1 MELLRTINRWKTG
14 YLKIRVSGFFSERFL
29 NICSANQIEIWE
41 LEPEKDGVV
50 CYIGLPAFKKIRPM
64 ARKARV
70 HVRILDRSGFPF
82 FLQRN
87 KKRAGLFLGLVF
99 FFLLLYVLSL
109 FIWNISFEG
118 NSRYTRENLLGYLES
133 EGIRYG
139 MKKSGISC
147 EQLEENLRSRF
158 PEITW
163 VSARV
168 SGTRLLIKIK
178 ENQVLF
184 SIPKKD
190 ESPCDLVAGKAGTVV
205 RMIVRQGKAQIAIG
219 DTVEQGQTLVA
230 SKLSV
235 MNDSGEVVRNA
246 YVHADADIYAATEYT
261 YEEKLPKFH
270 RVSVK
275 TGKKRFGGG
284 IRIGP
289 YRWVFLLPVRGGNP
303 WNYVSE
309 TTQLCLLEDF
319 YLPVY
324 FEKIQGEEFISYE
337 RPYTDKEAEEA
348 AKQTEAHYLE
358 NLLQKGVQIIENN
371 VKIQEN
377 GSFYIIEGQVA
388 AEEMIAVE
396 QPVADMEQPAEI
408 SLKENEETTKTR

>member
-1 MELLRTINRWKTG
+1 MLRTLNRWRTG

-29 NICSANQIEIWE
+29 NICSTNQIEIWE
-41 LEPEKDGVV
+41 LEPKKDGFF
-50 CYIGLPAFKKIRPM
+50 CYIRLPAFKKIRPL

-70 HVRILDRSGFPF
+70 RVRILDRSGFPF

-87 KKRAGLFLGLVF
+87 RKRAGLFLGF
-99 FFLLLYVLSL
+99 FSFFLLLYVLSL
-109 FIWNISFEG
+109 FIWNVSFEG
-118 NSRYTRENLLGYLES
+118 NSHYTRETLLGYLES

-139 MKKSGISC
+139 MRKSGISC

-184 SIPKKD
+184 SIPEKD
-190 ESPCDLVAGKAGTVV
+190 ESPCDLVAGKTGTIV
-205 RMIVRQGKAQIAIG
+205 RIIVRQGKSQIAIG
-219 DTVEQGQTLVA
+219 DTVEQGQVLVA

-246 YVHADADIYAATEYT
+246 YVHADADVYAATEYT
-261 YEEKLPKFH
+261 YEEKLPKVQ

-284 IRIGP
+284 IRIGS
-289 YRWVFLLPVRGGNP
+289 YQWVFLLPVWGDNP

-337 RPYTDKEAEEA
+337 RPYTAKEAEEA
-348 AKQTEAHYLE
+348 AKRIEAHYLE

-388 AEEMIAVE
+388 AEEMIAIK
-396 QPVADMEQPAEI
+396 QPVADMEQPAETYP
-408 SLKENEETTKTR
+408 KENEETTEIR